1 MILKPGFDD
10 EFQPK
15 ASNRSWLVRLIGWM
29 MIMLATCG
37 VAISVAAGTG
47 KAKRRSKVGLPVL
60 RRPIQSPQVKSG
72 LVQPRDPF
80 VVVAGA
86 EIDAKMVVAAP
97 VGIDEAMVFNPE
109 TRGWQPA
116 AGAAAPDRFLIPLP
130 GNQPDRMPGS
140 LVPPGSTA
148 PAQPR

>member
-1 MILKPGFDD
+1 MTLKPGFDD

-15 ASNRSWLVRLIGWM
+15 APKRFWLVRLIGWM
-29 MIMLATCG
+29 MIISATCG
-37 VAISVAAGTG
+37 VAISVAAGPN
-47 KAKRRSKVGLPVL
+47 KVKRRSQVALPAV
-60 RRPIQSPQVKSG
+60 RRPIRIPQVKSG
-72 LVQPRDPF
+72 PVQPRDPF

-97 VGIDEAMVFNPE
+97 VGIDDAMVISPE

-116 AGAAAPDRFLIPLP
+116 AGAAALDRFLIPPP

-140 LVPPGSTA
+140 LAPPGSTA